1 MNIFNR
7 IIMVILLLSLIVFSI
22 VSIVNIFTDLFKWS
36 DIADRILNF
45 SQNVNPFITA
55 LVLFFVLAISLII
68 LIFEFYRRKIKT
80 ANISSDQ
87 SGKTMVTLK
96 TVSSQIK
103 ESLIGMEDISDTRVK
118 IIPKHDGIIINIFS
132 RLAEGVNVTEKTKEV
147 REAASEFAS
156 KNLGFKVINTNYT
169 AVGFTPRKV
178 QKLRE
183 EKEEKLVEIQE
194 EPETKDQE
202 EKQVE

>member
-7 IIMVILLLSLIVFSI
+7 IIMVILLLFLIIFSI
-22 VSIVNIFTDLFKWS
+22 VSGVNIFVDLFKWS
-36 DIADRILNF
+36 DMADRILNF
-45 SQNVNPFITA
+45 SQNVNPFIAA

-87 SGKTMVTLK
+87 SGRTMITLK

-103 ESLIGMEDISDTRVK
+103 ESLLGIEDISDTRVK
-118 IIPKHDGIIINIFS
+118 IVPKHDGIIINIFS

-147 REAASEFAS
+147 REAASDFAF

-169 AVGFTPRKV
+169 AVGFTPGEAK
-178 QKLRE
+178 KPEE
-183 EKEEKLVEIQE
+183 EKPVEIQE
-194 EPETKDQE
+194 EPEPNNQE
-202 EKQVE
+202 EKHIE

>member
-87 SGKTMVTLK
+87 SGKTMLTLK

>member
-36 DIADRILNF
+36 DITDRILNF

-87 SGKTMVTLK
+87 SGKTMITLK
-96 TVSSQIK
+96 TVANQIK
-103 ESLIGMEDISDTRVK
+103 ESLTGMKDISDTRVK

-178 QKLRE
+178 QKLKE

-194 EPETKDQE
+194 EPEPKDQE